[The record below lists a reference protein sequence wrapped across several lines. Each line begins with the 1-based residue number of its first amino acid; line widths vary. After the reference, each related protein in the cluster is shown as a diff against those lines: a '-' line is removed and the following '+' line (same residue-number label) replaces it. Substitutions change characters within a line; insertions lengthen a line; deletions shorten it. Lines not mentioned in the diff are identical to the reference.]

1 MLKRLAAAK
10 NKAESRAG
18 GKTIYSMEKTREAYR
33 GRIFIKREILLKEKF
48 AFCHQQWKIKEEV
61 CCEL

>member
-18 GKTIYSMEKTREAYR
+18 GKTIYSMEKTREAYH
-33 GRIFIKREILLKEKF
+33 GRIFIKREICFLPSAMENKGGSLL
-48 AFCHQQWKIKEEV
+48 
-61 CCEL
+61 

>member
-33 GRIFIKREILLKEKF
+33 TMGEFLLKEKF